1 MLLKHDFSSL
11 RLSARH
17 CSFCYGRFLL
27 FKISR
32 TPPISPF
39 SVNTTFSEDLKQQ
52 SEQPVTPAVCTR
64 REEQMYCEG
73 CGGHKRRKPSTFLH
87 RCALPDLKDT
97 LASGVNKQHKLST
110 LIPKEQEENSD
121 EVNTVIPT
129 TLQQPR
135 NRRASEPETGS
146 YHSGTA
152 PLALWLF
159 GKKKQK
165 TEKTKHTHTKK
176 VTRATHYFL
185 PVERHP
191 QAPRCQ
197 RPPGN
202 EPTQHLVSS
211 NERVRGVLST
221 PTHDTHTTLDSHT

>member
-73 CGGHKRRKPSTFLH
+73 CGGHKRRRPSTFLH

-159 GKKKQK
+159 GKKKK
-165 TEKTKHTHTKK
+165 KTKQKKQNTHTQK
-176 VTRATHYFL
+176 R
-185 PVERHP
+185 
-191 QAPRCQ
+191 
-197 RPPGN
+197 
-202 EPTQHLVSS
+202 
-211 NERVRGVLST
+211 
-221 PTHDTHTTLDSHT
+221 